1 MAVGTIVKPA
11 TTAEVFPGAEVEAK
25 LRDLLLEAV
34 TADAQLKDAALPADK
49 PGQFAAAIHL
59 DSLGV
64 VDLLCGLEPV
74 VGFELK
80 ESLVKAGGYKS
91 INDAVEHLMA
101 RIEKAWTKNGIAGGK
116 K

>member
-1 MAVGTIVKPA
+1 MALDTLAIPSTSKA
-11 TTAEVFPGAEVEAK
+11 FPNADVEAK

-34 TADAQLKDAALPADK
+34 TADAQLKGITLPADE
-49 PGQFAAAIHL
+49 PGKFAASIHL

-64 VDLLCGLEPV
+64 VDLLCGLEPI

-80 ESLVKAGGYKS
+80 ESLVKAGGYNS
-91 INDAVEHLMA
+91 INDAVGHLMP
-101 RIEKAWTKNGIAGGK
+101 RIEKAWTKSGSGGGK